1 MRFALD
7 EAERVEDLK
16 WQHTLALSTAVL
28 NWAGFGK
35 RKAHAL
41 NYLYEQTKKTL
52 TIKKKG
58 SGSLKALRK
67 KLREGKIRSL
77 KRKRRNA

>member
-41 NYLYEQTKKTL
+41 NYLYEESKKAL
-52 TIKKKG
+52 VIKTKG
-58 SGSLKALRK
+58 SRSLEALRK
-67 KLREGKIRSL
+67 KLHEGKIRGL
-77 KRKRRNA
+77 KRRRRNA

>member
-7 EAERVEDLK
+7 EAERIEDLK
-16 WQHTLALSTAVL
+16 WQHTLVGATAVL

-41 NYLYEQTKKTL
+41 NYLYEQTKKVL
-52 TIKKKG
+52 TVKKKG
-58 SGSLKALRK
+58 SGSLKTLREK
-67 KLREGKIRSL
+67 IREGKIRGL